1 MVMNGTEVH
10 SLPELFQHFSIA
22 DLVYSYTSG
31 ELEIWLRKIGES
43 EKASQLHEIQRQNAC
58 LLLRLYG
65 VLDLEPEWTEEEV
78 QMHAGSGIRL

>member
-10 SLPELFQHFSIA
+10 SLAELLRNFSIM

-31 ELEIWLRKIGES
+31 ELEIWLRKIGEP
-43 EKASQLHEIQRQNAC
+43 EKAAHVRRIQRQNAC

-65 VLDLEPEWTEEEV
+65 VFGLEPEWTEEEV
-78 QMHAGSGIRL
+78 RAHAE